1 VGAAGKKRLGL
12 KFAASL
18 RDLTFRE
25 LHLPWALYSMSL
37 FGAMHKARLVGRV
50 FASVCSRG
58 AAESFFQIAHVAA
71 TAAKPVARQRGDGR
85 CERPDDVIARARKGG
100 RPAVSRLAGG
110 ANVSGSSGPK
120 SPEVVPGSLRQTR
133 AWVINKGLFR
143 PLVKKIFVAAQVV
156 TRSSRSR
163 HGLQASVSVL
173 PHAARLSVA
182 RCSVNFAGDVFVA
195 VARCDRPM
203 SVFRVRAGLK
213 LCARY

>member
-1 VGAAGKKRLGL
+1 MDAAAKKRLGL
-12 KFAASL
+12 KIAPSI

-37 FGAMHKARLVGRV
+37 FGAMYKARLVGRV

-58 AAESFFQIAHVAA
+58 AAESFFRTAHVAA

-85 CERPDDVIARARKGG
+85 NERPDDVIARARKGG
-100 RPAVSRLAGG
+100 RPAVSRLAGDG
-110 ANVSGSSGPK
+110 NVSESSRRRSAK
-120 SPEVVPGSLRQTR
+120 VVPRSLRQTR
-133 AWVINKGLFR
+133 AWVINKGL
-143 PLVKKIFVAAQVV
+143 LSLLAKKFFVAAQVV
-156 TRSSRSR
+156 TRSSRFR
-163 HGLQASVSVL
+163 RGLRASVSVL

-195 VARCDRPM
+195 AARCDRPM
-203 SVFRVRAGLK
+203 SVFRGRAGLK